1 MRQPLLLAL
10 PILVLL
16 LTSPDLTYQKK
27 GRFGSRMPLFQGF
40 HGEREF
46 RFLAKNSNPG
56 TQWRVRMRE
65 SSYYSRLPTGLAS
78 PPLPFRH
85 DVGGQV
91 PKTEMW
97 CLYLGVSRRAPD
109 LIAHANKHEAEGG
122 GSSIFRNQPHEGL
135 MRGQNSCWRP
145 KRANFVKQ
153 TPWGAPT
160 AIKCDAMQD
169 RTGTQY
175 AAKVRSKTDP
185 MGGWLL
191 GCIRNLAA
199 KVHAQAD
206 AMVTGKG
213 SPVITVRDGLV
224 SKAMVSSTV
233 SSKTALRRLGSRSG
247 RHAPQ
252 WTAGVISR
260 NNPMEQPIGCTK
272 GHLANSRN
280 KPHRWPDWLPE
291 LTP

>member
-16 LTSPDLTYQKK
+16 LTSPDLAYQKK
-27 GRFGSRMPLFQGF
+27 RCFGSRMPLFQGF
-40 HGEREF
+40 HGAREF

-65 SSYYSRLPTGLAS
+65 SSYYSRLPTGLGS

-85 DVGGQV
+85 DVGAQV
-91 PKTEMW
+91 PKTEM
-97 CLYLGVSRRAPD
+97 CR
-109 LIAHANKHEAEGG
+109 NK
-122 GSSIFRNQPHEGL
+122 PHEGL

-160 AIKCDAMQD
+160 ASKCDAMQD

-233 SSKTALRRLGSRSG
+233 SSKTALRRLRSRSG

-252 WTAGVISR
+252 CTAGVISR
-260 NNPMEQPIGCTK
+260 NNPMDQPIGCTN
-272 GHLANSRN
+272 GHLANFRN